1 MRITGIAPQRR
12 RTERVNLHIDGE
24 FRLALPEELVL
35 RRGLKV
41 GQEVTEQV
49 IAELEREDL
58 LWKARQAALS
68 LLSHRP
74 RSARELEVRL
84 SRKDF
89 PPEVTAP
96 TIEALA
102 QKGLIDDAAFAE
114 SFVRDRVR
122 LRPKGRR
129 RLIQELRVKG
139 VDPET
144 AEAAVGEVM
153 AGEDVSEVEL
163 ARAAAARWAVRRN
176 EEPRSARRRLYGYL
190 ARRGFSADAVRVV
203 LDEVL
208 PEDG

>member
-12 RTERVNLHIDGE
+12 RTERVSVQIDGE

-35 RRGLKV
+35 RRGLRV
-41 GQEVTEQV
+41 GQEITERDV
-49 IAELEREDL
+49 AELEREDL
-58 LWKARQAALS
+58 LWKAKQAALN

-89 PPEVTAP
+89 PPEVTAS
-96 TIEALA
+96 TIQALA
-102 QKGLIDDAAFAE
+102 GKGLIDDAAFAE
-114 SFVRDRVR
+114 GFVRDRVR

-139 VDPET
+139 VDPEV

-163 ARAAAARWAVRRN
+163 ARAAAAKWAVRRN
-176 EEPRSARRRLYGYL
+176 EEARLARRRLYGYL
-190 ARRGFSADAVRVV
+190 ARRGFSADAVRAV